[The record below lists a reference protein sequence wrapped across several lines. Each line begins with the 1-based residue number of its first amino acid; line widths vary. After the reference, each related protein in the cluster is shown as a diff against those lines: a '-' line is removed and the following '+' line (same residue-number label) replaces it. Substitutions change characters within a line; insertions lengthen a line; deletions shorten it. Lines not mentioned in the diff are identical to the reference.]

1 MGRRQSI
8 TLKGLEED
16 SFINSEE
23 NLELGNFRNER
34 LLQTIWLGR
43 EMLLDEM
50 KTYRVGPGN
59 VDMRR
64 LSPRIAVPRG
74 VNYKS

>member
-8 TLKGLEED
+8 ALEGLEEED
-16 SFINSEE
+16 SFINLEE

-43 EMLLDEM
+43 EMLLGAM
-50 KTYRVGPGN
+50 KTYKIDPRN

-64 LSPRIAVPRG
+64 LSP
-74 VNYKS
+74 